1 MPSYSLIAAF
11 SAGLSVLLFM
21 VGLARFRRPESM
33 QRRLEQVLHQ
43 RRTTAVEDELRQP
56 LMERIARPMLG
67 QMAGVVG
74 RFTPERLLATTHR
87 QIQLAD
93 ISHSLDASTFMALR
107 LLAGAGFGLCCAIL
121 AMVGRAPLVQLV
133 LGTVGAA
140 GVAYML
146 PAFWLGGKVKKRQD
160 AIRGALPDALDLLT
174 LCIEAMPFDRAFAR
188 VVDNSPPEL
197 QFEFG
202 RVLKEMSLGAL
213 RRDALHN
220 LADRIGIEEL
230 NVLVGIIVQ
239 AEQRGTPLARVLRE
253 QALDMRT
260 HRRLRAETLAREAPI
275 KMMFPL
281 VLLVFPPLF
290 IVILGPS
297 IPQILHSIAPG
308 IHL

>member
-1 MPSYSLIAAF
+1 
-11 SAGLSVLLFM
+11 
-21 VGLARFRRPESM
+21 
-33 QRRLEQVLHQ
+33 
-43 RRTTAVEDELRQP
+43 
-56 LMERIARPMLG
+56 
-67 QMAGVVG
+67 
-74 RFTPERLLATTHR
+74 
-87 QIQLAD
+87 
-93 ISHSLDASTFMALR
+93 
-107 LLAGAGFGLCCAIL
+107 
-121 AMVGRAPLVQLV
+121 
-133 LGTVGAA
+133 
-140 GVAYML
+140 
-146 PAFWLGGKVKKRQD
+146 
-160 AIRGALPDALDLLT
+160 
-174 LCIEAMPFDRAFAR
+174 MPFDRAFAR

-220 LADRIGIEEL
+220 LAERIGIEEL